1 MGGGLGGAM
10 GGEGLREG
18 RLGGGPSWAIWGV
31 GGGGGT
37 GSPYHPN
44 THSDPSL
51 G

>member
-1 MGGGLGGAM
+1 MGGGAPGGAV
-10 GGEGLREG
+10 
-18 RLGGGPSWAIWGV
+18 GGGPSWAIWGV
-31 GGGGGT
+31 GGGGI